1 MKPKN
6 NDPFYIFAFIMTKHI
21 LTYSLL
27 AFSLLMLFQLSS
39 IWSFNYTRSTE
50 WIIIL
55 VAIVSLV
62 MGVFLARGKKSGN
75 TEIDTPDLRSYDE
88 LGITEREYEVLC
100 MIDQGLSNK
109 EVAEKLFI
117 SQNTVKT
124 HLSNLYVKLD
134 AKRRTQALKNAKD
147 LKIII

>member
-1 MKPKN
+1 
-6 NDPFYIFAFIMTKHI
+6 MTKHI
-21 LTYSLL
+21 LTYGLL

-75 TEIDTPDLRSYDE
+75 TLIDTPDLRSYDE

>member
-1 MKPKN
+1 
-6 NDPFYIFAFIMTKHI
+6 MTKHI
-21 LTYSLL
+21 LTYGLL

-75 TEIDTPDLRSYDE
+75 SEIVTPDLRSYDE

-124 HLSNLYVKLD
+124 HLSNLYIKLD

>member
-1 MKPKN
+1 
-6 NDPFYIFAFIMTKHI
+6 MTKHI
-21 LTYSLL
+21 LTYGLL

-88 LGITEREYEVLC
+88 LGITEREYEVLY

-124 HLSNLYVKLD
+124 HLSNLYIKLD

>member
-1 MKPKN
+1 
-6 NDPFYIFAFIMTKHI
+6 MTKHI
-21 LTYSLL
+21 LTYGLL

-75 TEIDTPDLRSYDE
+75 SEIDTPDLRSYDE

>member
-1 MKPKN
+1 
-6 NDPFYIFAFIMTKHI
+6 MTKHI
-21 LTYSLL
+21 LTYALL

>member
-1 MKPKN
+1 
-6 NDPFYIFAFIMTKHI
+6 MTKHI
-21 LTYSLL
+21 LTYGLL

-124 HLSNLYVKLD
+124 HLSNLYIKLD

>member
-21 LTYSLL
+21 LTYGLL

>member
-1 MKPKN
+1 
-6 NDPFYIFAFIMTKHI
+6 MTKHI
-21 LTYSLL
+21 LTYGLL

>member
-1 MKPKN
+1 M
-6 NDPFYIFAFIMTKHI
+6 
-21 LTYSLL
+21 
-27 AFSLLMLFQLSS
+27 
-39 IWSFNYTRSTE
+39 
-50 WIIIL
+50 
-55 VAIVSLV
+55 
-62 MGVFLARGKKSGN
+62 FLARGKKSGN